1 MRKAIT
7 LIAVTAIA
15 AVLGAGLV
23 SASSKEPSISAARD
37 IHLVARA
44 TEQNFVDTGDPGPS
58 LGDMFVFRER
68 LSSEGQRVGH
78 DGGVCTLTSKR
89 MELSCEVTVQL
100 EGGQVAS
107 QGLISEQGP
116 EPHTFVIPITGGSG
130 IYRNVRGQA
139 RVRELTQKV
148 SRITLHLIP

>member
-1 MRKAIT
+1 MGPRPASLPRSRSPPSAGHCRRFRERGEVMRKAIT

-68 LSSEGQRVGH
+68 LSSEGQR
-78 DGGVCTLTSKR
+78 
-89 MELSCEVTVQL
+89 
-100 EGGQVAS
+100 
-107 QGLISEQGP
+107 
-116 EPHTFVIPITGGSG
+116 
-130 IYRNVRGQA
+130 
-139 RVRELTQKV
+139 
-148 SRITLHLIP
+148 